1 MIILK
6 SPSEIAVM
14 KIAGSI
20 LAAVLEE
27 LRAVIRPG
35 ISLVELDRR
44 AEQKTRQF
52 NAIPAFKGYNGFPA
66 SLCASVNEE
75 VVHGIPGSRIL
86 KNGDIIGLD
95 FGVIYQNFYADS
107 AITVPVG
114 TISDE
119 AKKLIQVTEEALYK
133 GIHQAKAGNRLYDI
147 SGSIQQYV
155 ESNGF
160 SVVRDFVG
168 HGIGRKM
175 HEAPQI
181 PNFVG
186 NDFNPVL
193 KLGMVLAIEPMVNI
207 GTYEVDVD
215 TKDNWTVRTVD
226 GKYSAH
232 FEHTVAVNDNGPEIL
247 TVLRPELL
255 PKVQDDYHS

>member
-14 KIAGSI
+14 RVAGSI
-20 LAAVLEE
+20 LAAILEE
-27 LRAVIRPG
+27 LRAMIRPG
-35 ISLVELDRR
+35 VSLIELDKK
-44 AEQKTRQF
+44 AEQKTKQYK
-52 NAIPAFKGYNGFPA
+52 AIPAFKGYNGFPA

-75 VVHGIPGSRIL
+75 VVHGIPGNRIL
-86 KNGDIIGLD
+86 KNGDIVGLD
-95 FGVIYQNFYADS
+95 FGVIYQSFYADS

-114 TISDE
+114 
-119 AKKLIQVTEEALYK
+119 QVTPEVSQLIRVTQEALFK
-133 GIHQAKAGNRLYDI
+133 GISQARPGNRLYDI
-147 SGSIQQYV
+147 SGAIQQYV

-186 NDFNPVL
+186 NDFNPRL
-193 KLGMVLAIEPMVNI
+193 KTGMALAIEPMVNI
-207 GTYEVDVD
+207 GTYEVEVD
-215 TKDNWTVRTVD
+215 ILDNWTVRTAD
-226 GKYSAH
+226 HKFSAH
-232 FEHTVAVNDNGPEIL
+232 FEHTVAITGDEPEIL
-247 TVLRPELL
+247 TLLRREILPEA
-255 PKVQDDYHS
+255 

>member
-14 KIAGSI
+14 RIAGSI

-27 LRAVIRPG
+27 LRAAIRPG

-44 AEQKTRQF
+44 AEQRTRQL
-52 NAIPAFKGYNGFPA
+52 NAIPAFKNYNGFPA

-119 AKKLIQVTEEALYK
+119 AEKLIQVTENALYK
-133 GIHQAKAGNRLYDI
+133 GIHQAKSGNRLYDI
-147 SGSIQQYV
+147 SGAIQQYV

-186 NDFNPVL
+186 NDFNPAL

-215 TKDNWTVRTVD
+215 TKDNWTVRTAD
-226 GKYSAH
+226 GKFSAH
-232 FEHTVAVNDNGPEIL
+232 FEHTVAVTDIGPEIL
-247 TVLRPELL
+247 TLLRPELL
-255 PKVQDDYHS
+255 PKI

>member
-6 SPSEIAVM
+6 SPGEIAVM

-27 LRAVIRPG
+27 LRAAIRPG
-35 ISLVELDRR
+35 ISLAELDRK
-44 AEQKTRQF
+44 AEHRTKQY

-86 KNGDIIGLD
+86 KNGDIVGLD

-107 AITVPVG
+107 AMTVPVG

-119 AKKLIQVTEEALYK
+119 TQKLIRVTEEALNR
-133 GIHQAKAGNRLYDI
+133 GIHQAKSGNRLYDI
-147 SGSIQQYV
+147 SGAIQQYV

-175 HEAPQI
+175 HESPQI

-186 NDFNPVL
+186 NDYNPVL
-193 KLGMVLAIEPMVNI
+193 KPGMALAIEPMVNI

-215 TKDNWTVRTVD
+215 IKDNWTVRTAD
-226 GKYSAH
+226 HKYSAH
-232 FEHTVAVNDNGPEIL
+232 FEHSVVITDNDPEIL
-247 TVLRPELL
+247 TLLRPELL
-255 PKVQDDYHS
+255 PKN

>member
-27 LRAVIRPG
+27 LRAAIRPG
-35 ISLVELDRR
+35 MSLVELDKKAERR
-44 AEQKTRQF
+44 TRQF

-75 VVHGIPGSRIL
+75 VVHGIPGNRIL
-86 KNGDIIGLD
+86 KNGDIVGLD
-95 FGVIYQNFYADS
+95 YGVIYQNFYADS

-114 TISDE
+114 TISDD
-119 AKKLIQVTEEALYK
+119 ADKLIKVTKEALLK
-133 GIHQAKAGNRLYDI
+133 GINQAKAGNRLYDI
-147 SGSIQQYV
+147 SGAIQQYV

-168 HGIGRKM
+168 HGIGRNM
-175 HEAPQI
+175 HELPQI

-193 KLGMVLAIEPMVNI
+193 KPGMALAIEPMVNV
-207 GTYEVDVD
+207 GTYEVEVD
-215 TKDNWTVRTVD
+215 TKDNWTVRTED
-226 GKYSAH
+226 HQYSAH
-232 FEHTVAVNDNGPEIL
+232 FEHTVAITGDGPEIL
-247 TVLRPELL
+247 TLLRPELL
-255 PKVQDDYHS
+255 PVIE

>member
-14 KIAGSI
+14 KVAGSI

-27 LRAVIRPG
+27 LRAAIRPG
-35 ISLVELDRR
+35 ISLAELDKK
-44 AEQKTRQF
+44 AEQKTRQY

-86 KNGDIIGLD
+86 KNGDIVGLD

-114 TISDE
+114 TISEE
-119 AKKLIQVTEEALYK
+119 AKKLIKVTEEALFK
-133 GIHQAKAGNRLYDI
+133 GIHQAQSGNRLYDI
-147 SGSIQQYV
+147 SGAIQQYV

-186 NDFNPVL
+186 NDYNPLL
-193 KLGMVLAIEPMVNI
+193 KQGMALAIEPMVNI

-215 TKDNWTVRTVD
+215 TKDNWTVRTAD
-226 GKYSAH
+226 RKYSAH
-232 FEHTVAVNDNGPEIL
+232 FEHTVAVTNNGPEIL
-247 TVLRPELL
+247 TLLRPELL
-255 PKVQDDYHS
+255 PKI